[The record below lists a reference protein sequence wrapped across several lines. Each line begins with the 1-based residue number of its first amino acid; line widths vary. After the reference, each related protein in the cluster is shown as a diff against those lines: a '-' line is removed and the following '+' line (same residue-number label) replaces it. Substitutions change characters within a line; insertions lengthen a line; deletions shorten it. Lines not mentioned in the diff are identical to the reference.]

1 MWAIFIAIFGGL
13 FWAFRVRADRV
24 SSIKADTELNTLK
37 TSWEKWSTTVMDD
50 DLESKIQ
57 TDLIVTETAKKIK
70 TSTLELIRSL
80 HGLEYA
86 DFNEHYNAKYKDYYV
101 RTMVSYVELVRHGK
115 LPALEMRE
123 IPNYIELSLDITP
136 SKRARIEFCK
146 WVEETM
152 RSHGIENAKIYYTG
166 KDYAS
171 FVWEPYVFDFST
183 AIRVT
188 DPDLESK
195 MLGISTEETDMR
207 NAAIIKQKKIEPE
220 QG

>member
-13 FWAFRVRADRV
+13 FWAFKIGADKA
-24 SSIKADTELNTLK
+24 SSNKADAELRTAKKNWDEWNSLVT
-37 TSWEKWSTTVMDD
+37 DD
-50 DLESKIQ
+50 DLESKIH
-57 TDLIVTETAKKIK
+57 TNLIVPETAKQIK
-70 TSTLELIRSL
+70 ADTLALIRSF
-80 HGLEYA
+80 HGLECA
-86 DFNEHYNAKYKDYYV
+86 DFNEYYNAKYRDYYV
-101 RTMVSYVELVRHGK
+101 RAMALYVELVQYGK
-115 LPALEMRE
+115 LPALERSE

-152 RSHGIENAKIYYTG
+152 RAHGVEDARIYYTG

-171 FVWEPYVFDFST
+171 FVWEPYVHDFST

-195 MLGISTEETDMR
+195 MLGLSTEETDLR
-207 NAAIIKQKKIEPE
+207 NSVIIKQKQKETE